1 MNKTIK
7 NDTHAVCE
15 TSSSVVRLMND
26 ARWPWFIVLPKNS
39 AATELHHLQ
48 EAQRTAFLADI
59 NSISETLQH
68 HTGCQSV
75 NIAMLGNVVN
85 ALHCHVVARD
95 SGDPNWPGPIWSFET
110 AIPYAEN
117 ALPMALITTI
127 RSALID
133 QFGIKRSDLQ

>member
-1 MNKTIK
+1 
-7 NDTHAVCE
+7 
-15 TSSSVVRLMND
+15 
-26 ARWPWFIVLPKNS
+26 
-39 AATELHHLQ
+39 
-48 EAQRTAFLADI
+48 
-59 NSISETLQH
+59 
-68 HTGCQSV
+68 
-75 NIAMLGNVVN
+75 
-85 ALHCHVVARD
+85 LHCHVVARD